1 MRAVETDAPGGGEAK
16 SGQQNE
22 NLFYNSTRTIDTSSL
37 IDRII
42 EALGGRMR
50 SDGSAMVHC
59 PAHDDKIPS
68 CHVTPD
74 NDKILV
80 NCMAGC
86 KQDAVIDALKA
97 RGLWPGKNGS
107 NRSSNLPPGIC
118 DKWHGAEYTAH
129 WPYHTPDGQVIGYAV
144 RYDRQG
150 GKEIIPFFK
159 RDGSKWKAGPAP
171 KPRPLYNLHLLSRH
185 PEKPVLI
192 AEGEKA
198 TGAAGRLLSDYVCM
212 TWASGSNAVG
222 MADFKPLKGRDVVIW
237 PDNDDPGHKAARN
250 VAEQCRRAG
259 AASVTTIKP
268 PDGIK
273 AGWDLADAEAEGWTE
288 DKVQAW
294 IEQASG
300 NSDPK
305 HKRIVPMPIADFLAL
320 DFPPRD
326 NILNPWLPSQG
337 IAMVYAY
344 RGIGKTFF
352 ALSIAYAV
360 TSGSSFLTWNA
371 SNPTGVL
378 YIDGEM
384 PAPVMQERL
393 SQLVA
398 GAEQDP
404 AAPFIL
410 LTPDLQ
416 PEGMPRID
424 EPEGQ
429 QAIEDILTPEI
440 KLIVVDNIST
450 LTGAKENE
458 ADGWTPVQAWAL
470 KQRQK
475 GRTVLFVHHA
485 GKGGSQRGTSR
496 REDVLDTV
504 MVLKR
509 PIDYCAD
516 QGAVFEIHFEKA
528 RGLYGDDVAPVE
540 ARLSDTT
547 GVLTWDW
554 RSVEGTT
561 FDRVVDLSKEG
572 LSQKE
577 IADEL
582 QLNKSTVSRHIRR
595 AKNEGYLS

>member
-1 MRAVETDAPGGGEAK
+1 
-16 SGQQNE
+16 
-22 NLFYNSTRTIDTSSL
+22 
-37 IDRII
+37 
-42 EALGGRMR
+42 
-50 SDGSAMVHC
+50 
-59 PAHDDKIPS
+59 
-68 CHVTPD
+68 
-74 NDKILV
+74 
-80 NCMAGC
+80 
-86 KQDAVIDALKA
+86 
-97 RGLWPGKNGS
+97 
-107 NRSSNLPPGIC
+107 
-118 DKWHGAEYTAH
+118 
-129 WPYHTPDGQVIGYAV
+129 
-144 RYDRQG
+144 
-150 GKEIIPFFK
+150 
-159 RDGSKWKAGPAP
+159 
-171 KPRPLYNLHLLSRH
+171 
-185 PEKPVLI
+185 
-192 AEGEKA
+192 
-198 TGAAGRLLSDYVCM
+198 
-212 TWASGSNAVG
+212 
-222 MADFKPLKGRDVVIW
+222 
-237 PDNDDPGHKAARN
+237 
-250 VAEQCRRAG
+250 
-259 AASVTTIKP
+259 VTTIKP